1 MWSGFFVICRMNHQ
15 PLTPD
20 QRLRHQI
27 EQFVSLTDDDWD
39 LLAPH
44 LTISTLKKHALFA
57 EEGRVSV
64 EVGYVID
71 GMFRQFY
78 TKDGE
83 ERTTYFF
90 FENHFLSAYISCL
103 TGKPSLITIEAL
115 SDSTYIGFPYVV
127 LKNLFEQRMVWQKFG
142 RLIAE
147 YLTIGLEERMAG
159 LLLFTPEERYL
170 ELLEG
175 SKKKIMERVP
185 QHYIANYLGI
195 TPVSM
200 SRIRN
205 RIQRK

>member
-1 MWSGFFVICRMNHQ
+1 MTTQF
-15 PLTPD
+15 PTPD

-27 EQFVSLTDDDWD
+27 EQFVPLTDDNWN

-44 LTISTLKKHALFA
+44 LTVSTIKKHTLFA
-57 EEGRVSV
+57 QEGRLSSD
-64 EVGYVID
+64 VGFVIE

-78 TKDGE
+78 TKDGD

-115 SDSTYIGFPYVV
+115 SDSTYISFPYIV
-127 LKNLFEQRMVWQKFG
+127 LRNLFEQQMVWQKFG

-147 YLTIGLEERMAG
+147 YLTIGLEERMAS
-159 LLLFTPEERYL
+159 LLLLSPEERYL
-170 ELLEG
+170 DLLEG
-175 SKKKIMERVP
+175 SKKKILERVP